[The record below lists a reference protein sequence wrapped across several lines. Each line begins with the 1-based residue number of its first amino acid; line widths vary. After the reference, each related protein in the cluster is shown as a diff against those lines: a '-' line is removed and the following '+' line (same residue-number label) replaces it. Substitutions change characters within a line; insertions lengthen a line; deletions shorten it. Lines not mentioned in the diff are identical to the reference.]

1 MATFERSKTFRE
13 LVAVVEAEF
22 AAREMSLKPG
32 AAADIVRDRVQ
43 LVTAQM
49 RITPA
54 SALKYFTA
62 EAVAEMACNT
72 AQMLKE
78 HQAAEDARPPVLLS
92 AAQAG
97 LVISAF
103 IVAARLGV
111 VNGDPDVAADLCEV
125 IIGVGVALRGGGP
138 VEISALPLGNGLAWA
153 GLPAEKLASGG
164 WSVLPGKSRSEDD
177 AGVAAQLQRDL
188 DAIEQLLRT

>member
-54 SALKYFTA
+54 SALYFTA
-62 EAVAEMACNT
+62 EAVPEMARNT
-72 AQMLKE
+72 ARMLKE
-78 HQAAEDARPPVLLS
+78 HQAPEDARPPVLLS

-188 DAIEQLLRT
+188 DAIKQLLRT